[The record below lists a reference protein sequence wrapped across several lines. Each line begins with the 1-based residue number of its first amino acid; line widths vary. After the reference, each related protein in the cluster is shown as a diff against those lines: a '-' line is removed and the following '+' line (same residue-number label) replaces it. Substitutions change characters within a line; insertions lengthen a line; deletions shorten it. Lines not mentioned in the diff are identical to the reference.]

1 MSNSVRPYGQALK
14 DGFASLYQGILVN
27 TIQRSGKTRTHRP
40 VNLSAITSELKVN
53 GKDMNPFLDHLTPR
67 GPSSTHW
74 SERCWGFISLNR
86 SYYRS
91 ERWQLRKLRQK
102 KPETGWPE
110 RLSSAGT
117 HFVYLVATS
126 HDLEQVSQGENRA
139 SPRLVVLEGPQARIQ
154 SSETISSQLC
164 FY

>member
-1 MSNSVRPYGQALK
+1 MSKLWRMASQACTK
-14 DGFASLYQGILVN
+14 GFN

-53 GKDMNPFLDHLTPR
+53 GKDMNLFLDQLTPG

-86 SYYRS
+86 SCYRS
-91 ERWQLRKLRQK
+91 ERRYLRKLCQK

-117 HFVYLVATS
+117 QFAYLVATS
-126 HDLEQVSQGENRA
+126 HDLQQVKERIELPA
-139 SPRLVVLEGPQARIQ
+139 SRGAWGSTTWIQ
-154 SSETISSQLC
+154 SSETVSSQLC